1 MKVYKVDWTKIKTA
15 EDVMDVL
22 RLLDVTLTEKALE
35 ANPHMEDKV
44 IEVEAKDG

>member
-1 MKVYKVDWTKIKTA
+1 MYKVDWTKIKTL
-15 EDVMDVL
+15 EGVIEVL
-22 RLLDVTLTEKALE
+22 SLLEVNLTEEALE